1 MVLRAEEVV
10 AGMEL
15 VVMGLRV
22 VLVVL
27 RATGATGAL
36 EILEG

>member
-1 MVLRAEEVV
+1 MALRAEEVV

-27 RATGATGAL
+27 RATGAL
-36 EILEG
+36 EVLEVLEG